1 VKSPSTRLG
10 LAIATAWLAG
20 HAGLASAQQTITAGQ
35 TFYQKVCAKCHEAG
49 IGPVLLGRGLPPEAF
64 QYFVRH
70 GSGPMPAFRVTDIDD
85 ATLKELA
92 QYLSTSKAPAGK

>member
-1 VKSPSTRLG
+1 
-10 LAIATAWLAG
+10 
-20 HAGLASAQQTITAGQ
+20 
-35 TFYQKVCAKCHEAG
+35 
-49 IGPVLLGRGLPPEAF
+49 VLLGRGLPPEAF

>member
-1 VKSPSTRLG
+1 VKSPSSFLG
-10 LAIATAWLAG
+10 LALAAAWLTG
-20 HAGLASAQQTITAGQ
+20 HAGLANAQQTISAGQ
-35 TFYQKVCAKCHEAG
+35 NFYQKVCAKCHEAG